1 MQQQD
6 LQQISSLL
14 DKKFEENN
22 GLLDKKIDKKFEEN
36 NELLDKKIDKKF
48 EENNELL
55 DKKIDKKFEE
65 NNKILKGEIVD
76 DIGVIFRQSFN
87 ELEAKI
93 DLIDEK
99 VSLAVGKDDK
109 IIKKQQDFN
118 AELAANLGAHNRFE
132 EKFTKTDVRIKA
144 VEEKFEASAVVA

>member
-14 DKKFEENN
+14 
-22 GLLDKKIDKKFEEN
+22 
-36 NELLDKKIDKKF
+36 DKKF

-65 NNKILKGEIVD
+65 NNKILKGEIID

-99 VSLAVGKDDK
+99 VSLAAGKDDK
-109 IIKKQQDFN
+109 IIKKQQDFD

-144 VEEKFEASAVVA
+144 VEEKFKASPVAAQ

>member
-14 DKKFEENN
+14 
-22 GLLDKKIDKKFEEN
+22 
-36 NELLDKKIDKKF
+36 DKKF

-65 NNKILKGEIVD
+65 NNKILKGEIID

-99 VSLAVGKDDK
+99 VSLAAGKDDK
-109 IIKKQQDFN
+109 IIKKQQDFD

-132 EKFTKTDVRIKA
+132 EKFTKNDVRIKA
-144 VEEKFEASAVVA
+144 VEEKFKASPVAAQ

>member
-14 DKKFEENN
+14 
-22 GLLDKKIDKKFEEN
+22 
-36 NELLDKKIDKKF
+36 DKKF

-65 NNKILKGEIVD
+65 NNKILKGEIID

-99 VSLAVGKDDK
+99 VSLAAGKDDK
-109 IIKKQQDFN
+109 IIKKQQDFD

-144 VEEKFEASAVVA
+144 VEEKFKQARSRRSKFLNVLFLC